1 MTVVT
6 LDNNNDEEL
15 YLKLEAASW
24 FKDELGLTKKGKK
37 KKGYLKPEL
46 LYDLDGNCSINTLHE
61 CNDKVHC
68 KEGAKSEL
76 DGEEEERRV
85 CQRTPHPKAIILSC
99 IKLRLLGRQIVHVE
113 VYTLQPVL
121 VLNPQASM
129 TQQGMDSPH
138 QLPPLTHRGG
148 TATGIKWHV

>member
-1 MTVVT
+1 MP
-6 LDNNNDEEL
+6 DNNNDEEL
-15 YLKLEAASW
+15 YSRLEAASW
-24 FKDELGLTKKGKK
+24 FKDELGLTKKGKQ

-46 LYDLDGNCSINTLHE
+46 LYDLDGNRSINTLHE
-61 CNDKVHC
+61 RNDKVHC

-99 IKLRLLGRQIVHVE
+99 IKLRLLGKQMVHVE

-121 VLNPQASM
+121 VLDPQAIM

-138 QLPPLTHRGG
+138 QLPPLTHGGG
-148 TATGIKWHV
+148 TATCIKWHM